1 MSEVS
6 NRRFVHF
13 DGTKQEFIDG
23 GYPDQYQESIVF
35 INGDGKEYHNTIYTH
50 GEYYGNGGIISK
62 GEGEYSAIIID
73 SSNTASGKNA
83 TAFGNT
89 CTASSNFSHAEGEK
103 ANASGI
109 AAHAEGM
116 ITTASKKASHAEGRE
131 TKATNDYSHAEGYG
145 SIASGSGSHAEGV
158 YTKALNIGE
167 HAEGRFNFSHSS
179 DSNAFGLGTNTMH
192 SVGIGLSTVDRK
204 NAHEIMQD
212 GKHYVYGIGGYF
224 GYDINGSE
232 DLATVIDNFPIVKGY
247 ENSALLKNNNNKTFS
262 TACVALGNN
271 NTVGLKAYSFYYIDR
286 DSKIIYLC
294 ETVQGLRDMDPDYP
308 DYIDCN
314 LPYTVGDVY
323 SIHVGSTF
331 HNVGKITNVFMN
343 AVTVDVLPS
352 NLPTQDDENRYF
364 FYVFGKHDAG
374 TIDIG
379 SSSFVTGSVNLVV
392 NEGSYAEGKENV
404 AYGKY
409 SHAEGKNN
417 IVYYCSHAEGSN
429 NQALGNT
436 SHTEGTEN
444 QSLNSNSHTEGRG
457 NKVTGY
463 AGHAEGYLNEV
474 LSDYGHAEGE
484 QNSIGQS
491 TAKAAHV
498 EGMHNDATG
507 LASHAEGRETLASG
521 SYSHAEGK
529 ETKALNNYAHTEGE
543 KTTASGIASHAEGL
557 DSSTGGKASHV
568 EGRNN
573 TITEKGEYSHAGGY
587 YTTVDSS
594 VSFASGLQLR
604 TKNHTEVAFG
614 KYNYSKANTVFSI
627 GSGTSDSD
635 RKNLLEIEKNGD
647 IIFYS
652 EEKGGYVRLSDILKK
667 KLVKIYD
674 KDGNLISDY
683 SDPMNI
689 LNKGEI
695 LLEGPSIILLYN
707 EETLYQSLMAFV
719 FPYTQGYEQHE
730 GWYYSNYR
738 LGLGYG
744 EVEYEYTKKDDYVH
758 FNYLYLNKH
767 TYAQYITPDD
777 QRIFMPDDFHSCI
790 SAPYGINF
798 AFDFIYMY
806 DGTTVA
812 VYNTENDK
820 DIVID
825 NYLHM
830 KHSTILH
837 EDVIYSVWN
846 AVDMRYLDDEWSTKN
861 FKYYGYSSINK
872 MAAGM
877 YNNMYSLL
885 INGYHLFS
893 IPFCANFVKGTN
905 YNREIKYYTR
915 DKAYGNFI
923 GIKGYYKHNT
933 DTLLDDMYIYIVRGQ
948 DFDDLDKEVYGRED
962 LHYSSFISGVY
973 TDNSYSV
980 NDDGYCK
987 DLNRIF
993 TDTGFYKGYVYYSKD
1008 YKRAFVYNNVDVDD

>member
-23 GYPDQYQESIVF
+23 GYPETYTESIVF
-35 INGDGKEYHNTIYTH
+35 INGDGKEHYSAIYTH
-50 GEYYGNGGIISK
+50 GEYYGNGGVISK
-62 GEGEYSAIIID
+62 GDGDYSAIIID

-103 ANASGI
+103 ATASGI

-158 YTKALNIGE
+158 YTKASNIGE

-179 DSNAFGLGTNTMH
+179 NSSAVGLSTNTMH
-192 SVGIGLSTVDRK
+192 SVGIGSSEGDRK

-224 GYDINGSE
+224 GYDINESE
-232 DLATVIDNFPIVKGY
+232 DLATVIDKFPIVKGY
-247 ENSALLKNNNNKTFS
+247 ENSALLKNNNNETLS
-262 TACVALGNN
+262 TACVAIGNN

-294 ETVQGLRDMDPDYP
+294 ETVEGLRDMDPDYP
-308 DYIDCN
+308 DYIDFYV
-314 LPYTVGDVY
+314 PYTVGDVY

-331 HNVGKITNVFMN
+331 YNVGRITNVFMN

-364 FYVFGKHDAG
+364 FYVYGKHDAG

-379 SSSFVTGSVNLVV
+379 GSSFVTGFDNLVV
-392 NEGSYAEGKENV
+392 NEGSYAEGKENL

-498 EGMHNDATG
+498 EGMYNDATG
-507 LASHAEGRETLASG
+507 LASHAEGRGTLASG

-573 TITEKGEYSHAGGY
+573 TITAKGEYSHAGGY

-614 KYNYSKANTVFSI
+614 KYNYSKNNTVFSI

-652 EEKGGYVRLSDILKK
+652 EDKGGYVRLSDILKK
-667 KLVKIYD
+667 KLVNVYD
-674 KDGNLISDY
+674 KDGNLITNP
-683 SDPMNI
+683 SDPMN
-689 LNKGEI
+689 
-695 LLEGPSIILLYN
+695 LLD
-707 EETLYQSLMAFV
+707 
-719 FPYTQGYEQHE
+719 
-730 GWYYSNYR
+730 
-738 LGLGYG
+738 YG
-744 EVEYEYTKKDDYVH
+744 ELLLDGPCIIRFIFGERYTEYPCFAYLVFSSSDGVNTGSIDYYDCFLMGYNNRVVEMSLDYSLYDHVLKIGNVIAPFYTLTACEYTNPRD
-758 FNYLYLNKH
+758 FS
-767 TYAQYITPDD
+767 
-777 QRIFMPDDFHSCI
+777 IFMPSAFQTCI
-790 SAPYGINF
+790 SVPDGFYFTVTVYYGNGESYRDTYSTEGKSALIMDNGRCT
-798 AFDFIYMY
+798 FDMQKSQIYY
-806 DGTTVA
+806 DGY
-812 VYNTENDK
+812 VYN
-820 DIVID
+820 
-825 NYLHM
+825 
-830 KHSTILH
+830 
-837 EDVIYSVWN
+837 VWN
-846 AVDMRYLDDEWSTKN
+846 ALYAYDME
-861 FKYYGYSSINK
+861 
-872 MAAGM
+872 
-877 YNNMYSLL
+877 
-885 INGYHLFS
+885 YH
-893 IPFCANFVKGTN
+893 
-905 YNREIKYYTR
+905 YEIKYTGYSPELKLGYVQ
-915 DKAYGNFI
+915 DMWLAIDNFI
-923 GIKGYYKHNT
+923 LPFTTHSYNEISYVYDHNGGLKMIKGYYKTT
-933 DTLLDDMYIYIVRGQ
+933 DAYIYTVIGQ
-948 DFDDLDKEVYGRED
+948 GYDELENEYYGKSDIALGVHILKYKPQGEFDNVY
-962 LHYSSFISGVY
+962 Y
-973 TDNSYSV
+973 TDSNGWCQELERHFDEEGVNGFYYYDGDRTVYAFNNSY
-980 NDDGYCK
+980 
-987 DLNRIF
+987 
-993 TDTGFYKGYVYYSKD
+993 
-1008 YKRAFVYNNVDVDD
+1008 